1 MTSFIKL
8 YMWMI
13 TIISYILILPFLI
26 PLMIVTSGYEFF
38 RYMVKEIDKF
48 ALEAVS

>member
-26 PLMIVTSGYEFF
+26 PIMIVTSAYEFF
-38 RYMVKEIDKF
+38 CYMEKEIDNF
-48 ALEAVS
+48 VLEAVS

>member
-13 TIISYILILPFLI
+13 TIICYILILPFLI
-26 PLMIVTSGYEFF
+26 PIMIVTSAYEFF
-38 RYMVKEIDKF
+38 CYMEKEIDNF
-48 ALEAVS
+48 VLEAVS